1 MVDPQK
7 ITVLETEDGHSPFE
21 EWYHSLQDNKTKAR
35 ILARIDRLRDG
46 NFGDWKSLGEGVFEL
61 RIIFGSGYRIYF
73 ARVENR
79 IVVLLG
85 GTDKRNQQ
93 KDIDKAIKL
102 WEKYKGE
109 IEKFRR
115 GFQ

>member
-1 MVDPQK
+1 MVDPQE

-21 EWYHSLQDNKTKAR
+21 EWYYFLKDKKAKTR

-46 NFGDWKSLGEGVFEL
+46 NFGDWKSLRQGVFEL
-61 RIIFGSGYRIYF
+61 RVTFGSGYRIYF
-73 ARVENR
+73 ARVGNR

-85 GTDKRNQQ
+85 GGDKGNQQ
-93 KDIDKAIKL
+93 KDIDQAIKL
-102 WEKYKGE
+102 WEKYKDE

>member
-1 MVDPQK
+1 MVNPQE
-7 ITVLETEDGHSPFE
+7 ITVLETKNGHSPFE
-21 EWYHSLQDNKTKAR
+21 EWYYSLKDNKVKAR
-35 ILARIDRLRDG
+35 ILARIDRMRDG

-61 RIIFGSGYRIYF
+61 RVTFGSGYRIYF
-73 ARVENR
+73 ARVENK

-85 GTDKRNQQ
+85 GGDKKNQQ

-102 WEKYKGE
+102 WEKYKDE

-115 GFQ
+115 GFH

>member
-1 MVDPQK
+1 MVEPQE
-7 ITVLETEDGHSPFE
+7 ITVIETEDGRSPFE
-21 EWYHSLQDNKTKAR
+21 EWYFSLKDKKVKAR

-46 NFGDWKSLGEGVFEL
+46 NFGDWKSLKEGVFEL
-61 RIIFGSGYRIYF
+61 RIAFGAGYRIYF

-85 GTDKRNQQ
+85 GGDKGNQQ

-102 WEKYKGE
+102 WEKYKDE

>member
-1 MVDPQK
+1 MVDPQE
-7 ITVLETEDGHSPFE
+7 ITVLETEEGYSPFE
-21 EWYHSLQDNKTKAR
+21 EWYFSLKDKKVKAR

-46 NFGDWKSLGEGVFEL
+46 NFGDWKSLREGVFEL
-61 RIIFGSGYRIYF
+61 RITLGAGYRIYF

-79 IVVLLG
+79 IVVLLDG
-85 GTDKRNQQ
+85 GDKRNQQ

-102 WEKYKGE
+102 WEKYKDE